1 MLLKEEGIM
10 KENTSYSKGFLILH
24 AIAITVILLM
34 FSRSF
39 SPKSNT
45 AIVNWGESMTQ
56 FLN

>member
-1 MLLKEEGIM
+1 M